1 LPTFTPEADYFFGNR
16 VNNPAPSARNKRDL
30 HESAI
35 EALARETN
43 TAIAVVKR
51 LYELEITELKS
62 NSTVKEFH
70 RRDRQPAGKTTIVI
84 RTPSL
89 VN

>member
-62 NSTVKEFH
+62 NSTVKEFIGVIAS
-70 RRDRQPAGKTTIVI
+70 RRVRQRLLSARHP
-84 RTPSL
+84 L
-89 VN
+89 